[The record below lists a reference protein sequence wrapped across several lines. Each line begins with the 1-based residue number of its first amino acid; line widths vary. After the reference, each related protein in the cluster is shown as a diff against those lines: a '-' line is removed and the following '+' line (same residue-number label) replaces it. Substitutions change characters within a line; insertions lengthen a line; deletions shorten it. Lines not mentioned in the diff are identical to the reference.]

1 MRYALALTV
10 AAALVLCAT
19 ALGRTHVTTL
29 NGSVGPGYTI
39 KLTKAGKVV
48 RTLKPGL
55 YRIVVRDRS
64 SMHNFELEKTSGAEV
79 EREITD
85 VSAVGTRTI
94 TIRLT
99 KGSWK
104 VYCGPHR
111 TTMVQRFSV
120 R

>member
-1 MRYALALTV
+1 MRYALALSIV
-10 AAALVLCAT
+10 AALALSAS
-19 ALGRTHVTTL
+19 ALGRTHATTL
-29 NGSVGPGYTI
+29 NGTVGPGYTI
-39 KLTKAGKVV
+39 KLTKAGKIV
-48 RTLKPGL
+48 RTLKPGR

-64 SMHNFELEKTSGAEV
+64 SAHNFELEKTSGAEV

-85 VSAVGTRTI
+85 VSAVQTRAI

-111 TTMVQRFSV
+111 TTMVQRFTV
-120 R
+120 K